1 MMSMMR
7 LSKLLFVLC
16 AVLTWGS
23 ANAATYQ
30 VVFNTT
36 WNESNFPTNFP
47 SDRHF
52 SDLFGATHNGQV
64 RFWEVGQFASVGIEN
79 MAELGSN
86 SELLNEIQSA
96 INEGKAEF
104 TLSGDY
110 IPPSTDEV
118 SLRFDISE
126 NYPLVTLVSML
137 APSPDWFVGI
147 HDLNLYE
154 GGTWIA
160 ELTVNLSVYDAGTD
174 DGTQYNSSDKEPIS
188 HGVITLLSSNAG
200 DTDFLNGVHQING
213 AYVGT
218 FTFTRI
224 Q

>member
-1 MMSMMR
+1 MMR
-7 LSKLLFVLC
+7 LSKLLFMLC

-36 WNESNFPTNFP
+36 WNETNFPTNFP
-47 SDRHF
+47 LDRHF

-126 NYPLVTLVSML
+126 SYPLVTLVSML

-154 GGTWIA
+154 GGTWK
-160 ELTVNLSVYDAGTD
+160 EEVTVNLSVYDAGTD
-174 DGTQYNSSDKEPIS
+174 DGTLYTSSDNEPIS
-188 HGVITLLSSNAG
+188 HGVITLISSNVG
-200 DTDFLNGVHQING
+200 DTDFLNGVHRTNG

-218 FTFTRI
+218 FTFKRI